1 MPLSPVTQRSARE
14 LAGGSSALPDPRA
27 RPRKPPARED
37 RQAVGG
43 EEGRRGPLLAR
54 LGAWLLV
61 GLLRLGWR
69 WRRQL
74 AAPGAILGLALVVAI
89 GHAASEGLA
98 WVPLVLGAGLAG
110 AILLLGH
117 RPIHRWY
124 AGGAGAGGAWAAA
137 AWWVGL
143 ADPVVLGSLALLGV
157 AAATVWIRHHSSRG
171 RVRVVGGSAWPWRWG
186 RWQFARS
193 ARREIKRAIASWAIA
208 SYWGKVPRSE
218 ICSAIADIDEDHYL
232 LTAKLVPGHLRVDL
246 TSPRAASA
254 IGAPGTRVSLVQDDH
269 DSERPANVVLIQW
282 FHAGLAA
289 AADHEE
295 EGGRAEERPEPEDQQ
310 AFRLERLRWVAG
322 ELGAEVISAR
332 KLATRAGIPHDW
344 VRRWLPGLA
353 RELGM
358 KRVSGGWQ
366 RLGVEEEKAS

>member
-1 MPLSPVTQRSARE
+1 MPLSPVSQRSARE
-14 LAGGSSALPDPRA
+14 LAGGPSALADPRA
-27 RPRKPPARED
+27 RPRNTPARED

-54 LGAWLLV
+54 LGAWVLV

-89 GHAASEGLA
+89 GHAASESLA
-98 WVPLVLGAGLAG
+98 WVPLVAG
-110 AILLLGH
+110 AVLGGAIVLLGH

-171 RVRVVGGSAWPWRWG
+171 RVRVTGGSIWPWRWG

-193 ARREIKRAIASWAIA
+193 ARREIKRAMSSWEVA
-208 SYWGKVPRSE
+208 SYWGKVPRSA
-218 ICSAIADIDEDHYL
+218 IRSAEADIDEDHYL
-232 LTAKLVPGHLRVDL
+232 LTVELVPGHLRVDL

-289 AADHEE
+289 ADHGEE
-295 EGGRAEERPEPEDQQ
+295 EEAAAERPAPEDQQ
-310 AFRLERLRWVAG
+310 AFRREQLQRAAD

-332 KLATRAGIPHDW
+332 KLARRAGVHRDW
-344 VRRWLPGLA
+344 VDRHLPGLA
-353 RELGM
+353 RELGL

-366 RLGVEEEKAS
+366 RLAVEEERAS